1 MFRQE
6 TVSNDETILVI
17 GGPLAGEDVAEF
29 HKKMEALCAGR
40 SMTITLDFSQTPT
53 LNSAAIGKLV
63 LFRKKLADQGKR
75 LQIRGCSDGLLK
87 IFRMIRLDK
96 LISITS

>member
-17 GGPLAGEDVAEF
+17 GGPLSGEDVAEF
-29 HKKMEALCAGR
+29 QKKMEALCAGR

-53 LNSAAIGKLV
+53 VNSAAIGKLI
-63 LFRKKLADQGKR
+63 LFRKKLADKGKS

-87 IFRMIRLDK
+87 IFRMIRFDK
-96 LISITS
+96 LIRITS